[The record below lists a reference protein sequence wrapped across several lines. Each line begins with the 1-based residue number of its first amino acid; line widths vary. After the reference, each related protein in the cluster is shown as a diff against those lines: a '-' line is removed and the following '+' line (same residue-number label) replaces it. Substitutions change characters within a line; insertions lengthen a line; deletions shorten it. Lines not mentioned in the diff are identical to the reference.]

1 MSSEEDKIKNSRR
14 RLKDENACK
23 RQTKL
28 AKLSSDVTDKDIDS
42 EHRFHKHHSLNCGN
56 SRGFTC
62 SNPRKTFNELTIQE
76 KRMYQ
81 DMDGK
86 E

>member
-1 MSSEEDKIKNSRR
+1 MSSEEFKIKNSRR
-14 RLKDENACK
+14 RQRDENACK
-23 RQTKL
+23 RQAKL
-28 AKLSSDVTDKDIDS
+28 AELGGFTEKEFGSK
-42 EHRFHKHHSLNCGN
+42 HRFSKRHALNCGN
-56 SRGFTC
+56 PKCIMC
-62 SNPRKTFNELTIQE
+62 SNPRKIFNELTIQE